1 MVQSRPLLP
10 HACRKALAVS
20 RGSCCEQWLP
30 GILDF
35 IPQAFSQTHFPVYLY
50 LASHV
55 LRTCG
60 TAESPHWEIVATKIK
75 PMITLACS
83 RLSSL
88 AVCNKL
94 PNDTD
99 DLFLMAFKGLLHT
112 PHVFLERE
120 VLTALVAASLRAMLV
135 QQPDAFKSV
144 QSFLWRLFDV
154 RTLEKCH
161 DRMGTQALLQ
171 VRISPPAHSCAQ
183 HVWC

>member
-1 MVQSRPLLP
+1 
-10 HACRKALAVS
+10 
-20 RGSCCEQWLP
+20 
-30 GILDF
+30 
-35 IPQAFSQTHFPVYLY
+35 
-50 LASHV
+50 
-55 LRTCG
+55 
-60 TAESPHWEIVATKIK
+60 
-75 PMITLACS
+75 MITLACS

-88 AVCNKL
+88 AVCNQL

-120 VLTALVAASLRAMLV
+120 VLMALVATALRAMLV

-154 RTLEKCH
+154 RTLEKSH

-171 VRISPPAHSCAQ
+171 VRMLMPCSLTCACLEEEPEKERNTREKGEK
-183 HVWC
+183 HTRKVLH